1 MKLVLLVST
10 DQIRGRGVTRPGLT
24 KLVFGHFYLGI
35 YVFDSQNSKL
45 LKQTQNSKL
54 LKQTQNFSNKLSKL
68 LNMKL
73 LYITFCRHK
82 LRLQTMYMHSIY
94 TLIPPHYEIY
104 DGKEKFAEKCF
115 LSMMSVVELS
125 CVL

>member
-10 DQIRGRGVTRPGLT
+10 DQIWGRGVTCPALT

-54 LKQTQNFSNKLSKL
+54 LIQTQNFSKLTQNFSKL
-68 LNMKL
+68 L
-73 LYITFCRHK
+73 C
-82 LRLQTMYMHSIY
+82 
-94 TLIPPHYEIY
+94 E
-104 DGKEKFAEKCF
+104 
-115 LSMMSVVELS
+115 VVRNI
-125 CVL
+125 